1 MLRHI
6 ECREWIACGASQGDG
21 LGLVDVC
28 SECGLV
34 GRPRL
39 IGTISGTACCV
50 WAGGAL
56 KAPTIGGEA
65 TVISGEGRCWLAR
78 LSTLISQYRSSEH
91 KKPLTNVTETYIF
104 DWDFGAA
111 HETHLAHNDR
121 YWVEAADFR
130 VAWMLS
136 ESV

>member
-1 MLRHI
+1 MDPPAVSSAANGSLVAPR
-6 ECREWIACGASQGDG
+6 RGDG

-56 KAPTIGGEA
+56 KAPAIGGGA
-65 TVISGEGRCWLAR
+65 IVISGEGRCWLAR
-78 LSTLISQYRSSEH
+78 LSD
-91 KKPLTNVTETYIF
+91 F
-104 DWDFGAA
+104 D
-111 HETHLAHNDR
+111 LP
-121 YWVEAADFR
+121 V
-130 VAWMLS
+130 
-136 ESV
+136 